1 MGKGIVLLWL
11 NYTMYFPS
19 TEEEGRHECKSVF
32 KMFFLSASLLSESC
46 KKESYFQP
54 NFPGVNVWS
63 GGQNLYDSVLKTTGG
78 LCKDLTP

>member
-11 NYTMYFPS
+11 NYPMYFPS

-46 KKESYFQP
+46 KEESDICKLISP
-54 NFPGVNVWS
+54 VWMCEVV
-63 GGQNLYDSVLKTTGG
+63 DSTYMTVY
-78 LCKDLTP
+78 